1 MSIRALTFDVF
12 GTLVDWRGSI
22 AARASALGVD
32 GDAFAVRW
40 ARKYAEYVRS
50 GKPWRELQ
58 YVLADAGFELVKEF
72 GVESL
77 VPDDG
82 FYWQWSKLAP
92 WPDAVEGMRRLRTR
106 FTCVALSNA
115 DSYLAE
121 RLSRNSGVE
130 FDCIIG
136 NERIQAYK
144 PDRRVYRTAAAILDL
159 EPAEIMMVA
168 AHLFDLRGAKK
179 NGFQTAFIR
188 RSGEDLGD
196 PETADYVDVIAND
209 LFDLDAQL
217 RQREAKS

>member
-22 AARASALGVD
+22 ATRASALGVD
-32 GDAFAVRW
+32 GDEFAVRW
-40 ARKYAEYVRS
+40 ARKYAEYVHS
-50 GKPWRELQ
+50 GKPWRKLEF
-58 YVLADAGFELVKEF
+58 VLADAGLELAKAF
-72 GVESL
+72 GIKLPLPE
-77 VPDDG
+77 G
-82 FYWQWSKLAP
+82 FGWQWNDLAA
-92 WPDAVEGMRRLRTR
+92 WPDVVEGMRRLRTK

-115 DSYLAE
+115 DSELAE
-121 RLSRNSGVE
+121 MLSRNSGIG
-130 FDCIIG
+130 FDRIIG
-136 NERIQAYK
+136 NECIRAYK

-188 RSGEDLGD
+188 RPGEDLGD